1 MSRTKW
7 IIGLLVILLLAVAT
21 GVGEGFRGGRRGGG
35 RRGGGRRHGWEWE
48 EDTGTVQG
56 GPTGRTSGRRD
67 SMEPAKTAAQAL
79 ETELGDASIQ
89 A

>member
-1 MSRTKW
+1 MEDVVPEDADMA
-7 IIGLLVILLLAVAT
+7 GAA
-21 GVGEGFRGGRRGGG
+21 GEEVGDA
-35 RRGGGRRHGWEWE
+35 GWEWE

-56 GPTGRTSGRRD
+56 GPTGRTSCHRD